1 MNKTLVVQSQQE
13 GMRLDV
19 FLTESLDF
27 SRSKINK
34 EIKNKKILVNNNEV
48 KSGYLIRENDEIE
61 INIED
66 EEISLAPQNIKFK
79 ILYEDDYLMVISKP
93 VGIVV
98 HPGAGVYSKTLVNG
112 LIHYDENIKNIGEE
126 DRPGI
131 VHRLDK
137 DTSGLMIVAK
147 DNLAYKKL
155 VEMFKTG
162 KVHKE
167 YLAILTGHL
176 KEEVRV
182 NEPIGRNPKD
192 RKSFT
197 VIYKNSK
204 DAISTFIPLKY
215 MNGFTLCHVIIETGR
230 THQIRVHSK
239 FLKHP
244 VLGDPVYGYKNSLG
258 IKTQLLH
265 AFKLSFNHP
274 ITSEE
279 LVFED
284 DMPDRFKSAL
294 NKIEKL

>member
-1 MNKTLVVQSQQE
+1 
-13 GMRLDV
+13 
-19 FLTESLDF
+19 
-27 SRSKINK
+27 
-34 EIKNKKILVNNNEV
+34 
-48 KSGYLIRENDEIE
+48 
-61 INIED
+61 
-66 EEISLAPQNIKFK
+66 
-79 ILYEDDYLMVISKP
+79 MVISKP
-93 VGIVV
+93 VGLVV

-215 MNGFTLCHVIIETGR
+215 MNGFTLCRVIIETGR

>member
-48 KSGYLIRENDEIE
+48 KSGYLIRENDEIK

-66 EEISLAPQNIKFK
+66 EEINLAPQNIKFK

-98 HPGAGVYSKTLVNG
+98 HPGAGVYSETLVNG
-112 LIHYDENIKNIGEE
+112 LIHHDENIKNIGEE

-137 DTSGLMIVAK
+137 DTSGLMIIAK

-176 KEEVRV
+176 KEEIRV
-182 NEPIGRNPKD
+182 DEPIGRNPKD

-215 MNGFTLCHVIIETGR
+215 MNGFTLCRVIIETGR

-284 DMPDRFKSAL
+284 DMPDRFKSTL

>member
-48 KSGYLIRENDEIE
+48 KSGYLIRENDEIK

-66 EEISLAPQNIKFK
+66 EEINLAPQNIKFK
-79 ILYEDDYLMVISKP
+79 ILYEDDYLIVISKP

-98 HPGAGVYSKTLVNG
+98 HPGAGVYSETLVNG
-112 LIHYDENIKNIGEE
+112 LIHHDENIKNIGEE

-137 DTSGLMIVAK
+137 DTSGLMIIAK

-176 KEEVRV
+176 KEEIRV
-182 NEPIGRNPKD
+182 DEPIGRNPKE

-215 MNGFTLCHVIIETGR
+215 MNGFTLCRVIIETGR

-239 FLKHP
+239 FLRHP

-274 ITSEE
+274 ITGEE

-284 DMPDRFKSAL
+284 DMPDRFKYAM

>member
-48 KSGYLIRENDEIE
+48 KSGYLIRENDEIK

-66 EEISLAPQNIKFK
+66 EEINLAPQNIKFK

-98 HPGAGVYSKTLVNG
+98 HPGAGVYSETLVNG
-112 LIHYDENIKNIGEE
+112 LIHHDENIKNIGEE

-176 KEEVRV
+176 KEEIRV
-182 NEPIGRNPKD
+182 DEPIGRNPKD

-215 MNGFTLCHVIIETGR
+215 MNGFTLCRVIIETGR

-239 FLKHP
+239 FLRHP

-274 ITSEE
+274 ITGEE

-284 DMPDRFKSAL
+284 DMPDRFKYAM

>member
-13 GMRLDV
+13 GMRLDI

-34 EIKNKKILVNNNEV
+34 EIKNKKVLVNNNEV
-48 KSGYLIRENDEIE
+48 KSGYLIKENDEIK
-61 INIED
+61 ISIED

-93 VGIVV
+93 VGLVV

-215 MNGFTLCHVIIETGR
+215 MNGFTLCRVIIETGR

>member
-48 KSGYLIRENDEIE
+48 KSGYLIRENDEIK

-66 EEISLAPQNIKFK
+66 EEINLAPQNIKFK

-98 HPGAGVYSKTLVNG
+98 HPGAGVYSETLVNG
-112 LIHYDENIKNIGEE
+112 LIHHDENIKNIGEE

-215 MNGFTLCHVIIETGR
+215 MNGFTLCRVIIETGR

>member
-13 GMRLDV
+13 GMRLDI

-34 EIKNKKILVNNNEV
+34 EIKNKKVLVNNNEV
-48 KSGYLIRENDEIE
+48 KSGYLIKENDEIK
-61 INIED
+61 ISIED

-93 VGIVV
+93 VGLVV

-147 DNLAYKKL
+147 DNLAYKRL

-176 KEEVRV
+176 KEEIRV
-182 NEPIGRNPKD
+182 DEPIGRNPKD

-215 MNGFTLCHVIIETGR
+215 MNGFTLCRVIIETGR

-274 ITSEE
+274 ITGEE

-294 NKIEKL
+294 KK

>member
-48 KSGYLIRENDEIE
+48 KSGYLIRENDEIK

-66 EEISLAPQNIKFK
+66 EEINLAPQNIKFK

-98 HPGAGVYSKTLVNG
+98 HPGAGVYSETLVNG
-112 LIHYDENIKNIGEE
+112 LIHHDENIKNIGEE

-137 DTSGLMIVAK
+137 DTSGLMIIAK

-176 KEEVRV
+176 KEEIRV
-182 NEPIGRNPKD
+182 DEPIGRNPKD

-204 DAISTFIPLKY
+204 DAISTFIPIKY
-215 MNGFTLCHVIIETGR
+215 MNGFTLCRVIIETGR

-284 DMPDRFKSAL
+284 DMPDRFKYAM

>member
-48 KSGYLIRENDEIE
+48 KSGYLIRENDEIK

-66 EEISLAPQNIKFK
+66 EEINLAPQNIKFK

-98 HPGAGVYSKTLVNG
+98 HPGAGVYSETLVNG
-112 LIHYDENIKNIGEE
+112 LIHHDENIKNIGEE

-215 MNGFTLCHVIIETGR
+215 MNGFTLCRVIIETGR

-274 ITSEE
+274 ITGEE

-284 DMPDRFKSAL
+284 DMPDRFKYAM